1 MFHRA
6 AETKYA
12 AATSNTEAAVYDQ
25 SPSPRGASSSS
36 ALSRDDLA
44 QQHSS
49 TSSRRAVRLEPDG
62 RAVAVRFI
70 APHDEDR
77 PITWA
82 GRTLP
87 AGDIS
92 YMHVACSDGEAPAQG
107 ARDQFKEY
115 DLFTPRLPDVTN
127 DWVVVAP
134 GSAASPPASGAGQ
147 EPAERVVEL
156 CRRFGA
162 IARQLTRRY
171 GNGRTTL
178 VVNDEYDAQDL
189 LHALLLI
196 DFSDVREESWN
207 PKYLGGSSRIDLLL
221 PEQKLVVEVK
231 KTRATLTDRGV
242 GDELAEDVTRY
253 SDPPLTEERQR

>member
-1 MFHRA
+1 MG
-6 AETKYA
+6 
-12 AATSNTEAAVYDQ
+12 
-25 SPSPRGASSSS
+25 PGA
-36 ALSRDDLA
+36 
-44 QQHSS
+44 
-49 TSSRRAVRLEPDG
+49 
-62 RAVAVRFI
+62 
-70 APHDEDR
+70 
-77 PITWA
+77 
-82 GRTLP
+82 TLP
-87 AGDIS
+87 AVGDIS
-92 YMHVACSDGEAPAQG
+92 YMHVARSRRRGAPAQG

-134 GSAASPPASGAGQ
+134 GSAASPPASGAGLK
-147 EPAERVVEL
+147 PAERVVEL
-156 CRRFGA
+156 CRRFGV

-231 KTRATLTDRGV
+231 KDEGDADRSRGW
-242 GDELAEDVTRY
+242 
-253 SDPPLTEERQR
+253 